1 MSDGEY
7 EQDEPYEAYNEE
19 GADEADD
26 GGDDENDGGDAHAE
40 GMSAAAALKKEGF
53 LHKQGNFNSGWQRR
67 WFAFRDGALKY
78 YKSMGVRV
86 VTGRSCILGIPHVFD
101 YWPPHVAHHSRRT
114 TRSAASSRSSR
125 CT

>member
-19 GADEADD
+19 DAGE
-26 GGDDENDGGDAHAE
+26 GEGEGSGDDENDGADAHAE
-40 GMSAAAALKKEGF
+40 GMSVSAALKKEGF

-78 YKSMGVRV
+78 YKSMGVRFFACSLYAL
-86 VTGRSCILGIPHVFD
+86 GSAGGDFRSRV
-101 YWPPHVAHHSRRT
+101 
-114 TRSAASSRSSR
+114 
-125 CT
+125 CTH